1 MVVVALDYLAGP
13 LHRTGKKE
21 RNSHSL
27 PELEDLLKE
36 TGANFLLVLEVQN
49 KIAELMG
56 HEPVVQT
63 YRKIL
68 AGTAIGRIVRTRF
81 AEIEDHRF
89 VNFLRYQFEHGGK
102 ITPLP

>member
-1 MVVVALDYLAGP
+1 
-13 LHRTGKKE
+13 
-21 RNSHSL
+21 
-27 PELEDLLKE
+27 
-36 TGANFLLVLEVQN
+36 
-49 KIAELMG
+49 MG

-68 AGTAIGRIVRTRF
+68 SGTAIGRIVLTRF